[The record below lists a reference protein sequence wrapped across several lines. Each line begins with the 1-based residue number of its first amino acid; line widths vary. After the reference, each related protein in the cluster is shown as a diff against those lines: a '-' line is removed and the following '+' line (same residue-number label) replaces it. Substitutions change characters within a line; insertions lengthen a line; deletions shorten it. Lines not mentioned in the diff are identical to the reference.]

1 MEDVIGVGE
10 AGQAFLPDAHGAAS
24 IQDPVEEASVLFR
37 LVCFNKS
44 KLPFLPLTIN
54 SFRSFGSFLCDY

>member
-44 KLPFLPLTIN
+44 KFPFFAFNDQQL
-54 SFRSFGSFLCDY
+54 SFHWIFPV